1 MKSSILEKFGV
12 NVSNSWVVGCSILS
26 CGIMKHSYLNCISN
40 IPLAHMKYK
49 NRLELQEI
57 EKKIDLSEK
66 IKNEEKIISY
76 YWNYYNIIFMMG
88 ITGLSFIALKYKK

>member
-1 MKSSILEKFGV
+1 MKSSILEKLGL
-12 NVSNSWVVGCSILS
+12 NISNSWVVGCSILS
-26 CGIMKHSYLNCISN
+26 CGIMTHSYLNCISN
-40 IPLAHMKYK
+40 IPLAHMKNK

-57 EKKIDLSEK
+57 EKKIDLSDK

-76 YWNYYNIIFMMG
+76 YWKYYNIIFMMG